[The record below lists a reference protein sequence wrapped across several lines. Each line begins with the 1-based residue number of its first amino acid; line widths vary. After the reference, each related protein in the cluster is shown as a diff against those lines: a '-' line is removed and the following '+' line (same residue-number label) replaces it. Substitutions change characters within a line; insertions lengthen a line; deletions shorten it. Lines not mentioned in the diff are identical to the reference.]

1 MMELTEK
8 QVNEMARYFVNYID
22 TVKAFYADEENENA
36 YQEWL
41 KQRNANQTNL
51 KHSN

>member
-1 MMELTEK
+1 MELTEK

-22 TVKAFYADEENENA
+22 TVKAFYADEQNEKA

-41 KQRNANQTNL
+41 KKRNLAQAKQN
-51 KHSN
+51 